1 MLTPRMQ
8 LRQLMGKIQRELI
21 LRVAEVDNITHP
33 LLSEMTGTTAAVDT
47 AEDDSAAT
55 AVVDLTTVDTMAV
68 VDSRIAAGSPSA
80 GDAKILAGA
89 EDAGGRDPGSNK
101 RRTRHLRMGG

>member
-1 MLTPRMQ
+1 MLALGAAAVAVDT
-8 LRQLMGKIQRELI
+8 L
-21 LRVAEVDNITHP
+21 VAEVDNITHP
-33 LLSEMTGTTAAVDT
+33 LLPEMTGTTAAVDT

-80 GDAKILAGA
+80 GDDKVLAGA
-89 EDAGGRDPGSNK
+89 EDA
-101 RRTRHLRMGG
+101 